1 MKEHGISRVRL
12 CKRITLVPQASAKT
26 LCACQNLET
35 PAKLNKWHSN
45 KPSYTVSIVSTLVRG
60 LGPEQPTVD
69 KNLNFFLIASIIDLS
84 CNLESI
90 NLDVLG
96 EAVVL
101 GLAIIPIHSAVIVI
115 RKGNS
120 ASLVLSARPTAT
132 ISTIPNRTQGKMQQ
146 SHHNLI

>member
-1 MKEHGISRVRL
+1 MQKDYRKRAQTPCVHVKISRHRQ
-12 CKRITLVPQASAKT
+12 R
-26 LCACQNLET
+26 
-35 PAKLNKWHSN
+35 NKYHGKKS
-45 KPSYTVSIVSTLVRG
+45 SYTISIVSTLVRG